1 MTAYCIYDI
10 PQNLEKIEKAFR
22 SSNKIKKAIQLDSS
36 SYNIKVM
43 KTFNKDFI

>member
-22 SSNKIKKAIQLDSS
+22 SSKFNKIKKRSF
-36 SYNIKVM
+36 Y
-43 KTFNKDFI
+43 